1 MQKYKVPDM
10 TCGHCVQTIE
20 TTIKGLDP
28 AATIACDL
36 DHKEV
41 TVTTQVAA
49 ERIAAA
55 LADVGFESETLA
67 A

>member
-10 TCGHCVQTIE
+10 TCGHCVQTIQ

-28 AATIACDL
+28 AATVACDL

-41 TVTTQVAA
+41 TVRTGIAA
-49 ERIAAA
+49 DRVAAA
-55 LADVGFESETLA
+55 LADVGFESEILA
-67 A
+67 R